1 MLAGHLGMTLG
12 ELEQRMSA
20 EEFDLWMAYHAQ
32 FPIGEMCA
40 DFHAGVVASTIAN
53 MAGKALKEGKLVTP
67 AEFMPHARRDEPPEE
82 PDPAAHF
89 GAM

>member
-12 ELEQRMSA
+12 ELGERMSS

-32 FPIGEMCA
+32 FPIGEMRA
-40 DFHAGVVASTIAN
+40 DFHAGVVAATIAN
-53 MAGKALKEGKLVTP
+53 MAGKRLPDGRSAAPT
-67 AEFMPHARRDEPPEE
+67 EFMPDPNRKPPEE